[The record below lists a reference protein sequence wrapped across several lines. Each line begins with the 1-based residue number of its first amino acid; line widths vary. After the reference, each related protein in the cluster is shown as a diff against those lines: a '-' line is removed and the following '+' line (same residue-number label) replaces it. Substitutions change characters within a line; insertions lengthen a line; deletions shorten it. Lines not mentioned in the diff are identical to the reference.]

1 MLVEGSHHVPPWF
14 TTLKESRN
22 DIVAQLKGGDGGNVD
37 RSVKRDGR
45 KGNKAQQP
53 QSDARGIHGTT
64 VNSGGGKNKTP
75 GVLSQRPP
83 EAAAEMRD
91 GADAARNNTAGGR
104 KSKAKGKGKG
114 SHEEKGLSA
123 TKNPLAAPPLQ
134 GHENSN
140 IHGKGG
146 GKGGRGG
153 KGRRKRGSGGGGG
166 KGRGGGRN

>member
-45 KGNKAQQP
+45 KGNTAQQP

-75 GVLSQRPP
+75 GVLSQPPP
-83 EAAAEMRD
+83 E
-91 GADAARNNTAGGR
+91 AARNNTAGGR